1 MFVLRII
8 NLGVFISLYR
18 GVDGIK
24 WCRDQDLR
32 QDFDTR
38 NVISDSER
46 ITTTLRG
53 NFRISPAWH
62 K

>member
-8 NLGVFISLYR
+8 SLDVFISLYR

-32 QDFDTR
+32 QDLAL
-38 NVISDSER
+38 EM
-46 ITTTLRG
+46 
-53 NFRISPAWH
+53 
-62 K
+62 